1 MSSNSR
7 PTADAVPPHA
17 QLIQMC
23 TAYWVS
29 RIVHVAAELGLA
41 DHLSAGPLT
50 ADELAARTKTHAP
63 ALYRVLRS
71 LASVGVFTEDAA
83 RRFSLTALGEALKT
97 GAPGS
102 ARASI
107 LTLGGEPVAAAW
119 QQLIYSVRTGKP
131 GFDQAHGKPLFTWLA
146 EHPNDAALFGETMIG
161 FHGAEPAAVASAYDF
176 SGFSTVVDVGGG
188 TGNLLTTIL
197 ARYSQPRG
205 VLFDMPHVAA
215 EAGALIKSRGLSDRV
230 TVEVGNFFESVPK
243 GGDVYLMSH
252 VIHDWS
258 EEQCRT
264 ILANCR
270 RAMKA
275 GSRLLLIEMVLPSGD
290 TPHPG
295 KLLDMMMLVGPGG
308 QERTADEYRTLLESA
323 GFRLERIV
331 PTNSAVS
338 IIEAVIIQP

>member
-1 MSSNSR
+1 
-7 PTADAVPPHA
+7 
-17 QLIQMC
+17 MC

-29 RIVHVAAELGLA
+29 RIVHLAAELGLA
-41 DHLSAGPLT
+41 DHLAAGPLS
-50 ADELAARTKTHAP
+50 ADELATRTKTHAP
-63 ALYRVLRS
+63 ALYRVLRT
-71 LASVGVFTEDAA
+71 LASLGLFTEDAT

-107 LTLGGEPVAAAW
+107 LTLGGEPVSAAW

-131 GFDQAHGKPLFTWLA
+131 GFDQAKGKPIFAWLA
-146 EHPNDAALFGETMIG
+146 EHPNEAALFGETMIG

-176 SGFSTVVDVGGG
+176 SGFATIVDVGGG

-197 ARYSQPRG
+197 GKYSQPRG
-205 VLFDMPHVAA
+205 VLFDLPHVAA
-215 EAGALIKSRGLSDRV
+215 EAAALIKARALTNRV
-230 TVEVGNFFESVPK
+230 TFEVGDFFKTVPK

-264 ILANCR
+264 ILSNCR
-270 RAMKA
+270 RGMKP
-275 GSRLLLIEMVLPSGD
+275 GSRLLLIEMVLPPGD
-290 TPHPG
+290 APHPG
-295 KLLDMMMLVGPGG
+295 KLLDMMMLVCPGG

-323 GFRLERIV
+323 GFRLERVI

-338 IIEAVIIQP
+338 LVEAVIA